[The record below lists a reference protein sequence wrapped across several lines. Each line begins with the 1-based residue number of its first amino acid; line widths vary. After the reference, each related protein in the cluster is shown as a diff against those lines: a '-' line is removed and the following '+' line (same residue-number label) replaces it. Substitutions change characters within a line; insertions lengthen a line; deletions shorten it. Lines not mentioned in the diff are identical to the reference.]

1 MKKQSL
7 KLFAVA
13 LVLGIFT
20 VLASASQAKAQQVM
34 KFSVPFDFN
43 FGKKELKAGEYELR
57 ALSTTNFVLTNKAS
71 EENILI
77 VSSFDTKQVAPKDS
91 EMVAFNRYGNTY
103 FLSGIFVNRNQTG
116 RGIYESKL
124 ERSIRKGENE
134 TRLAKNQI
142 KAEKVSVS
150 LSK

>member
-7 KLFAVA
+7 KLFVAA

-20 VLASASQAKAQQVM
+20 VLASATSANAQQVVR
-34 KFSVPFDFN
+34 FSVPFDFN

-57 ALSTTNFVLTNKAS
+57 ALSDKNFVLRSKAS

-77 VSSFDTKQVAPKDS
+77 VSDFETAKKGLENKESLV
-91 EMVAFNRYGNTY
+91 FNRYGETY
-103 FLSGIFVNRNQTG
+103 FLRKIFANRNQSG
-116 RGIYESKL
+116 REILESKQ
-124 ERSIRKGENE
+124 ERAIRKGENE

-142 KAEKVSVS
+142 KAETISIS
-150 LSK
+150 SSR